1 VRAALGARREAPDHW
16 AVPSEATIRR
26 SLSGLDADA
35 LAAVIGA
42 WLALAEPGSV
52 LHIGVMGDS
61 EQDARQHFVEA
72 RTNWQAIFQPNQ
84 EEAVSVG

>member
-1 VRAALGARREAPDHW
+1 MEPTLEQIAAIQPRLVETAYGK
-16 AVPSEATIRR
+16 
-26 SLSGLDADA
+26 
-35 LAAVIGA
+35 

-72 RTNWQAIFQPNQ
+72 RTKWQAIFQPNQ
-84 EEAVSVG
+84 EEAVGVG

>member
-1 VRAALGARREAPDHW
+1 
-16 AVPSEATIRR
+16 
-26 SLSGLDADA
+26 
-35 LAAVIGA
+35 
-42 WLALAEPGSV
+42 V

-72 RTNWQAIFQPNQ
+72 RTKWQAIFQPNQ

>member
-1 VRAALGARREAPDHW
+1 
-16 AVPSEATIRR
+16 
-26 SLSGLDADA
+26 
-35 LAAVIGA
+35 VIGA